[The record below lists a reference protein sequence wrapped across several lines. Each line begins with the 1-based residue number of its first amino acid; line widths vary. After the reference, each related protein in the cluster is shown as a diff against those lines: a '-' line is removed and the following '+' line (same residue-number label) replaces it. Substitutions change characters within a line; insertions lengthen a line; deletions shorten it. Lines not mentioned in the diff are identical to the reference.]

1 MCIRD
6 SNVRVLILM
15 RESYVLGVR
24 GLGAMLIAA
33 AMALAVAACTPGA
46 VNDAIER
53 SSADLLVPGDEWRDS
68 FEFTAPPGSTD
79 LYQLRWNFRA
89 GATDVVTGWQ
99 VATTS
104 TFDETRFAD
113 GPGTDLVAE
122 AMRAAS
128 GDGCTEIEADPRLQL
143 CLYPAEF
150 ARGGVNAYL
159 VRAVEGQTLVIDYN
173 NLPGDRTQYNP
184 DALEARFIAT
194 DFDSTPLEDTVDQ
207 YLVTVF

>member
-1 MCIRD
+1 M
-6 SNVRVLILM
+6 
-15 RESYVLGVR
+15 R
-24 GLGAMLIAA
+24 GLGLLLVMTL
-33 AMALAVAACTPGA
+33 VATACTAGA

-53 SSADLLVPGDEWRDS
+53 SSVELLVPGAEWRDS
-68 FEFTAPPGSTD
+68 FEFTAPAGSTD

-99 VATTS
+99 VAAS
-104 TFDETRFAD
+104 SSFDETRFSD
-113 GPGTDLVAE
+113 GPGSNLVAE
-122 AMRAAS
+122 AIRAAS
-128 GDGCTEIEADPRLQL
+128 GDGCETTDDPTLQL

-173 NLPGDRTQYNP
+173 NLPGDRTVFNP
-184 DALEARFIAT
+184 EALEARFIAA
-194 DFDSTPLEDTVDQ
+194 DFDPIPLADTLDD

>member
-1 MCIRD
+1 
-6 SNVRVLILM
+6 
-15 RESYVLGVR
+15 VR
-24 GLGAMLIAA
+24 GLGLLLVMTL
-33 AMALAVAACTPGA
+33 VASACTAGA

-53 SSADLLVPGDEWRDS
+53 SSADLLVPSEEWRDA

-99 VATTS
+99 VTSNS
-104 TFDETRFAD
+104 TFDETRFSE
-113 GPGTDLVAE
+113 GPGSDLVAE
-122 AMRAAS
+122 AIRAAS
-128 GDGCTEIEADPRLQL
+128 GDGCTVIETDSTLQL

-159 VRAVEGQTLVIDYN
+159 VRSVEGHTLVIDYN
-173 NLPGDRTQYNP
+173 NLTGDRTVFNP
-184 DALEARFIAT
+184 DDLAARFITA
-194 DFDSTPLEDTVDQ
+194 DFDPMPLADIVDD